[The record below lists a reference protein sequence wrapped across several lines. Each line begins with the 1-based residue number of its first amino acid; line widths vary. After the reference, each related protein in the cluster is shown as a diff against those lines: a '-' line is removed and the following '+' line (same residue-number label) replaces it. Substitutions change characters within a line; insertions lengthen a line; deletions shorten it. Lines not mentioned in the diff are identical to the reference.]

1 MQDSNM
7 YITRRRRNTVFVI
20 IGAAAFLGYL
30 PCICSFSA
38 TSSNAAIRQ
47 STDWKSRNSLAYYTH
62 SRSKT
67 KNLYQSPP
75 KRDSTPVATE
85 NETAIWNMPAR
96 KVMASLA
103 ALGAVETG
111 YLSYVKLWGDGD
123 AGLANICTSTGSTC
137 GSVLQS
143 PYASIANIPL
153 TAFGFAGEFIY
164 GDLLALEYHVSSCLN
179 QIWILMFAAYS
190 LVLLLALFP
199 ILNNDNKLDDGVNRI
214 ALVTLTTAMGTFST
228 YLLSL
233 ILFVIKSSCTFCFIS
248 AALSIS
254 LALIAWSGGFAT
266 FEGLQQKTKTALMS
280 SGASFVITTAAALS
294 LYYINSDVGESP
306 YSSFRES
313 ASSSLTLASTLEDLG
328 TAPPAISTT
337 SSERALQ
344 LAASLQ
350 SLNTKFFGAYW
361 CSHCYD
367 QKQTMGYE
375 AMQQIPYI
383 ECAKDGFQ
391 SQSSLCKAT
400 KIPGYPTWQINGKL
414 FPGEQSLDEL
424 EEIVRDLIKS
434 Q

>member
-1 MQDSNM
+1 
-7 YITRRRRNTVFVI
+7 
-20 IGAAAFLGYL
+20 
-30 PCICSFSA
+30 
-38 TSSNAAIRQ
+38 
-47 STDWKSRNSLAYYTH
+47 
-62 SRSKT
+62 
-67 KNLYQSPP
+67 
-75 KRDSTPVATE
+75 
-85 NETAIWNMPAR
+85 MPAR

-153 TAFGFAGEFIY
+153 TAFG
-164 GDLLALEYHVSSCLN
+164 
-179 QIWILMFAAYS
+179 FAAYS

-280 SGASFVITTAAALS
+280 SGASFVITTAAALG
-294 LYYINSDVGESP
+294 LDYINSDVGESP

-313 ASSSLTLASTLEDLG
+313 ASSSLTLASTLEDSG

>member
-38 TSSNAAIRQ
+38 TSTNAAIRQ

-153 TAFGFAGEFIY
+153 TAFGFA
-164 GDLLALEYHVSSCLN
+164 
-179 QIWILMFAAYS
+179 AYS

-280 SGASFVITTAAALS
+280 SGASFVITTAAALG
-294 LYYINSDVGESP
+294 LYFINSDVGESP

-313 ASSSLTLASTLEDLG
+313 ASSSLTLASTLEDSG

>member
-38 TSSNAAIRQ
+38 TSTNAAIRQ

-75 KRDSTPVATE
+75 KRDNTPVATE

-153 TAFGFAGEFIY
+153 TAFGFA
-164 GDLLALEYHVSSCLN
+164 
-179 QIWILMFAAYS
+179 AYS

-214 ALVTLTTAMGTFST
+214 ALVALTTAMGTFST